1 MIKNI
6 CPYCERQ
13 TDLEFI
19 KSHEVIVVRGE
30 EINVPVE
37 YFKCSEC
44 GHDFEDPQ
52 SKHDP
57 LTLAYKEY
65 RRRHG
70 LMQPEEIRELRQRYG
85 LTQKELAKLLGWGEV
100 TLSRYENGALQDETH
115 NTIFQL
121 IKEPHNLLHLIK
133 QKGDFLQLDKRE
145 KLISFLEDE
154 IEETY
159 SFPLIFTELFGKYRP
174 DILSGFQKFNLSKLF
189 QVITFF
195 CVGGVLKTKLNKLLF
210 YADFKHY
217 KEYTTSITGMRYVH
231 LMYGP
236 VPDNYEFYYA
246 ALQNEN
252 VIKVD
257 EVFFGDYVGEN
268 LIAVNEPDFS
278 LFQSSEIN
286 TLIAVKDFFR
296 NFNASAIKE
305 FSHKEKGYQETK
317 DGQIIPY
324 SYGDDLRI

>member
-1 MIKNI
+1 MFKNV
-6 CPYCERQ
+6 CPYCEKQ

-19 KSHEVIVVRGE
+19 KGHELIIVRGE
-30 EINVPVE
+30 EITVPVE
-37 YFKCSEC
+37 YFKCSQC

-57 LTLAYKEY
+57 LTLAYEEY

-70 LMQPEEIRELRQRYG
+70 FMHPEEIRELRQRYG
-85 LTQKELAKLLGWGEV
+85 FTQKDLAKLLGWGEV

-115 NTIFQL
+115 NTILQFM
-121 IKEPHNLLHLIK
+121 KEPHNLLHLIK
-133 QKGDFLQLDKRE
+133 QKGDFLPLDKRE
-145 KLISFLEDE
+145 KLISLLGNE
-154 IEETY
+154 IEETQ
-159 SFPLIFTELFGKYRP
+159 SFPLIFAELFGKYRP

-189 QVITFF
+189 QAIIFF
-195 CVGGVLKTKLNKLLF
+195 CVGGALKTKLNKLLF

-217 KEYTTSITGMRYVH
+217 KEYTTSITGLRYVH

-246 ALQNEN
+246 TLQNEK

-257 EVFFGDYVGEN
+257 EIFIGDYVGEN
-268 LIAVNEPDFS
+268 LVSIGEPDFS
-278 LFQSSEIN
+278 IFESSEIN

-296 NFNASAIKE
+296 NFSASTIKE
-305 FSHKEKGYQETK
+305 FSHKEKGYQETN

-324 SYGDDLRI
+324 SYGDSLRI